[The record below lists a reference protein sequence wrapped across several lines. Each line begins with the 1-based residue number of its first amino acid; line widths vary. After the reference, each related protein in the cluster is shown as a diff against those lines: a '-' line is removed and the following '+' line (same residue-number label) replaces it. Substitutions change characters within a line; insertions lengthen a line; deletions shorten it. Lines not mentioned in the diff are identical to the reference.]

1 MPLNEQQIAVV
12 NEVVN
17 GNRSINVIARAG
29 CGKTFTLVEG
39 VIKAIVDNDK
49 GDAIIM
55 AFNKAAAVEFEHR
68 IERMGAKYTTV
79 DSGTVHS
86 IGFRAWRRVA
96 GKVKVDGW
104 KVANIIDERARSI
117 ELYMQYKSAIRQ
129 LVSLAK
135 QNGIGI
141 TAEIEDYAAWNEIY
155 EHHDIDA
162 NGYVE
167 DVIEAAIDV
176 FKESAKAIY
185 QVVDFD
191 DMIWAPLYKDAR
203 LNSYDFVLIDE
214 AQDTNTT
221 RRMLALRMLK
231 PNGRLIAVGDD
242 RQAIYGFTGADA
254 DSLDLIR
261 EAMGSVEL
269 PLNTTYR
276 CPKAVVA
283 EANRL
288 VPDLSAHESAPE
300 GLVTRITEVTE
311 DGAFWFENPLLVPLT
326 ASDVALCRNTKPLV
340 EAAYS
345 MIRRNV
351 GCRVEGR
358 DIGEGLIALATKWKR
373 VRTLGDLTAKLD
385 EYKLTEMSKWEGKK
399 NAAKAQSIEDRCDTL
414 HVIIDNLLSKGLTT
428 VEDLRAHIRSLF
440 NDTPEGETPKVFT
453 LSTIHKSKGREWE
466 RVFFLHRNKTLPSR
480 YATQEWQ
487 LLQESNLE
495 YVAITRAKSALYFVD

>member
-1 MPLNEQQIAVV
+1 MALNAQQTAVV
-12 NEVVN
+12 DAICN
-17 GNRSINVIARAG
+17 GTESINVIARAG
-29 CGKTFTLVEG
+29 CGKTFVLVEG
-39 VIKAIVDNDK
+39 VIKAIVDNRL
-49 GDAIIM
+49 GSAIIM
-55 AFNKAAAVEFEHR
+55 AFNKKAAVEFETR
-68 IERMGAKYTTV
+68 IAKMGAAYTAV

-86 IGFRAWRRVA
+86 IGLRAWKAAA
-96 GKVKVDGW
+96 GRIKVDGY
-104 KVANIIDERARSI
+104 KVANLIQDRARSD
-117 ELYMQYKSAIRQ
+117 ELYATYGNVIRQ

-135 QNGIGI
+135 QSGIGI
-141 TAEIEDYAAWNEIY
+141 TSAVEDFAAWNEIY
-155 EHHDIDA
+155 EHHDLDA
-162 NGYVE
+162 NGATVE
-167 DVIEAAIDV
+167 VIEAAQKI
-176 FKESAKAIY
+176 FNESAATINT
-185 QVVDFD
+185 VVDFD
-191 DMIWAPLYKDAR
+191 DMIWAPLFKNVR
-203 LNSYDFVLIDE
+203 VGQYDFVLIDE

-261 EAMGSVEL
+261 EAMGSIVL

-288 VPDLSAHESAPE
+288 VPDLNAHESAP
-300 GLVTRITEVTE
+300 
-311 DGAFWFENPLLVPLT
+311 DGSVSRMEEIDANEAWWFERAGLT
-326 ASDVALCRNTKPLV
+326 ANDVALCRNTKPLV

-345 MIRRNV
+345 MIRKNI

-373 VRTLGDLTAKLD
+373 VVTLGALAERLD
-385 EYKLTEMSKWEGKK
+385 EYKLTEMAKWEGKK
-399 NAAKAQSIEDRCDTL
+399 NAAKTQAIEDRCETL
-414 HVIIDNLLSKGLTT
+414 QVIIDNLLTKGLTT
-428 VEDLRAHIRSLF
+428 VDDLKAHIRSLF
-440 NDTPEGETPKVFT
+440 NDTPEGQTAKVFT

-487 LLQESNLE
+487 LLQETNLE
-495 YVAITRAKSALYFVD
+495 YVAITRAKSALIYVD